1 MSTLAT
7 SERHGEHTVAAAAA
21 AAVASACPT
30 EHTYT
35 SKTHRN

>member
-21 AAVASACPT
+21 AVVSACPT